1 MGKLRLWSSMEKRTF
16 AKKLCRSAVI
26 AALYVVLTIV
36 FGQLAYGPIQIR
48 PAEALTLLPLIYFEA
63 VPALFVG
70 CALANLF
77 SMFGFADVAIG
88 SIISLIAAFLTYL
101 CGKYIPNKPLKVII
115 GGLFPVF
122 LNAFGLPLI
131 WLLASNDVNYWINFS
146 QILLTQAV
154 FVYGLGTPMYFLVQS
169 LKDKQLKGF
178 N

>member
-1 MGKLRLWSSMEKRTF
+1 MGKLRLWSNMEKRSF

-26 AALYVVLTIV
+26 AALYVVLTII

-48 PAEALTLLPLIYFEA
+48 PSEALTLLPLIYLEA
-63 VPALFVG
+63 APALFVG

-77 SMFGFADVAIG
+77 SAFGIYDIAIG
-88 SIISLIAAFLTYL
+88 SVISLIAALLTYL
-101 CGKYIPNKPLKVII
+101 SGKFIANKPLKIFI

-131 WLLASNDVNYWINFS
+131 WLLASSDVNYWLNFS

-154 FVYGLGTPMYFLVQS
+154 FVYGLGTPMYFLIQS
-169 LKDKQLKGF
+169 FKDKQLRGF